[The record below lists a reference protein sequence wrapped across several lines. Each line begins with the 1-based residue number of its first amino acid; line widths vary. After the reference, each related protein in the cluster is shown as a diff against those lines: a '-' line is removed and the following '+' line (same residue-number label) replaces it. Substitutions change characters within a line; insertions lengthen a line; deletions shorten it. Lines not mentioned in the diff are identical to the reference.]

1 MMAKELVR
9 RLIKYPIDDVLRG
22 IGFRDRDVPPMKF
35 VRVSPYQTFRE
46 AGQEW
51 LSKLRQVG
59 RLQPHEKVLDIGCG
73 GGRVALALM
82 DYLSNEGSYTGAD
95 IRRDEITWLQS
106 HYSSKRSNFKF
117 EFLDVEN
124 AFYSRD
130 PNQEQAST
138 FQFPFESDA
147 YDFICLT
154 SVFTHMLPEGIEK
167 YLQEIARLLKAG
179 GRCLIS
185 YFLMN
190 DSTRHDIRAGTSS
203 REFAHEVAPA
213 CFTDNLNCPE
223 YAVALEETYVL
234 SLYAKNGLHVE
245 HPIFRGRWSTSRK
258 LNAIRDYQDI
268 IVALKPTRSE
278 REAV

>member
-1 MMAKELVR
+1 
-9 RLIKYPIDDVLRG
+9 
-22 IGFRDRDVPPMKF
+22 MKL
-35 VRVSPYQTFRE
+35 VRVSSYQTFRE
-46 AGQEW
+46 VGDEW
-51 LSKLRQVG
+51 LSKLREVG
-59 RLQPHEKVLDIGCG
+59 GLQSHENMLDIGCG
-73 GGRVALALM
+73 SGRVALALM
-82 DYLSNEGSYTGAD
+82 HYLSDEGSYTGAD
-95 IRRDEITWLQS
+95 IRRDEIIWLQS

-117 EFLDVEN
+117 EFLDVQN

-130 PNQEQAST
+130 PTQEQAST

-154 SVFTHMLPEGIEK
+154 SVFTHMLPGGIEN

-213 CFTDNLNCPE
+213 FFTDNLKCPE
-223 YAVALEETYVL
+223 EAVALEETYVL

-245 HPIFRGRWSTSRK
+245 HPIFRGRWSRGPEMD
-258 LNAIRDYQDI
+258 APRDFQDI
-268 IVALKPTRSE
+268 VVAVKSSPLAR
-278 REAV
+278 

>member
-1 MMAKELVR
+1 MAKELAR
-9 RLIKYPIDDVLRG
+9 KLLKYPLDDFLRG
-22 IGFRDRDVPPMKF
+22 IGFRDSDIPPMKL

-46 AGQEW
+46 AGDEW
-51 LSKLRQVG
+51 LSKLREVG
-59 RLQPHEKVLDIGCG
+59 GLQPHENMLDIGCG
-73 GGRVALALM
+73 SGRVALALM
-82 DYLSNEGSYTGAD
+82 HYLSDEGSYTGAD
-95 IRRDEITWLQS
+95 IRRDEIIWLQS

-117 EFLDVEN
+117 EFLDVGN

-147 YDFICLT
+147 YDFICST
-154 SVFTHMLPEGIEK
+154 SVFTHMLPEGIEN

-203 REFAHEVAPA
+203 REFASQVAPA
-213 CFTDNLNCPE
+213 CFSDNLNFPE
-223 YAVALEETYVL
+223 DAVALEETYVL
-234 SLYAKNGLHVE
+234 SLYAKNDLHIRQA
-245 HPIFRGRWSTSRK
+245 IFRGRWSTSRK

-278 REAV
+278 GEAV

>member
-1 MMAKELVR
+1 MW
-9 RLIKYPIDDVLRG
+9 
-22 IGFRDRDVPPMKF
+22 
-35 VRVSPYQTFRE
+35 
-46 AGQEW
+46 EW
-51 LSKLRQVG
+51 
-59 RLQPHEKVLDIGCG
+59 
-73 GGRVALALM
+73 RVALALM
-82 DYLSNEGSYTGAD
+82 HYLSDEGSYTGAD
-95 IRRDEITWLQS
+95 IRRDEIIWLQS
-106 HYSSKRSNFKF
+106 HYSSKRSNLKF
-117 EFLDVEN
+117 EFMDVEN

-154 SVFTHMLPEGIEK
+154 SVFTHMLPEGIEN

-203 REFAHEVAPA
+203 RKFAHEVAPA

-223 YAVALEETYVL
+223 EAVALEESYIL
-234 SLYAKNGLHVE
+234 SLYEKNDLRIRQA
-245 HPIFRGRWSTSRK
+245 IFRGRWSTSRK

-268 IVALKPTRSE
+268 YCCLETDPFGRGSRITIGPTLSVASRPLFP
-278 REAV
+278 ADAP